1 LVSARFY
8 NIIFNNGVSFKRES
22 QFIKIEISGHSG
34 FGINGT
40 DIVCAG
46 ISTLTQTIIL
56 SIAQLLKIR
65 QNLLKENGFL
75 KTEILIDNLDQDQ
88 ISKLKFIIE
97 TLLIGLLEINNEYPG
112 SVNIEFVTD

>member
-1 LVSARFY
+1 MVSARFY
-8 NIIFNNGVSFKRES
+8 NIIFNDGISFRNES
-22 QFIKIEISGHSG
+22 KAIRIEISGHSG
-34 FGINGT
+34 SDIKGR

-65 QNLLKENGFL
+65 QNLLNENGLL
-75 KTEILIDNLDQDQ
+75 KTEILIDNLDMDQ

-97 TLLIGLLEINNEYPG
+97 TLLIG
-112 SVNIEFVTD
+112 FVS

>member
-1 LVSARFY
+1 MVSARFY
-8 NIIFNNGVSFKRES
+8 NIIFNDGISFRNES
-22 QFIKIEISGHSG
+22 KAIRIEISGHSG
-34 FGINGT
+34 SGIKGR

-65 QNLLKENGFL
+65 QNLLNENGLL
-75 KTEILIDNLDQDQ
+75 KTEILIDNLDMDQ

-97 TLLIGLLEINNEYPG
+97 TLLIGLLEISKEYPG